1 MIVWNKDT
9 MHLTGEVVP
18 DDWMGSKG
26 SKSFIEELSKR
37 GDVVLEINSPGGDV
51 MVGASIYNAILKHRA
66 AGHKVTAHV
75 TGMAASIA
83 SVIAMAA
90 GKVLMGPV
98 SFMMIHEPWSFAV
111 GNAAELTH
119 EAAVLREIG
128 DGLAVAYARK
138 TGKSMAQIRH
148 AMAAE
153 TWMNAPD
160 AIAEGFADGYITDG
174 CEEQPEQK
182 TVAARMSGTARIAAM
197 LRDGKED
204 GVMAVFGGLI
214 SDARKK
220 KAEEPEEEPE
230 QEPEQEPEDPEQ
242 DADPEEQEQE
252 PEQEPEREPEEPEQN
267 EEPEEEPEEENP
279 EEPEQGAGE
288 PDDPEQEPEQEEE
301 PEEED
306 PEKEDPEQ
314 ARKSAQR
321 RAEIRDW
328 ALSLI
333 NGR

>member
-1 MIVWNKDT
+1 MIVWNEST

-18 DDWMGSKG
+18 GDWMGNKG
-26 SKSFIEELSKR
+26 SRSFLEELSHQ

-51 MVGASIYNAILKHRA
+51 MAGASIYNALLKHRA

-90 GKVLMGPV
+90 SKVLMGPV
-98 SFMMIHEPWSFAV
+98 SFMMIHEPWTITA

-138 TGKSMAQIRH
+138 TGKSMAQIKH
-148 AMAAE
+148 AMATE

-174 CEEQPEQK
+174 SEEPSEQK
-182 TVAARMSGTARIAAM
+182 TVAARAARMSGTARIAAM

-204 GVMAVFGGLI
+204 GVMAVFGELI

-230 QEPEQEPEDPEQ
+230 QEPEQEPEEPEQ
-242 DADPEEQEQE
+242 DADPEEE
-252 PEQEPEREPEEPEQN
+252 PEEEPEREPEDPEQN

-288 PDDPEQEPEQEEE
+288 PEDPEQEPEQEEE